1 MDPVQ
6 EHRLRRWIADVL
18 AREGYSLKRTR
29 QDAAEYANLGRWSRW
44 YYDKWQHKSLLVEAN
59 VDLED
64 LASRCHAYLN
74 ARAYRN

>member
-18 AREGYSLKRTR
+18 AREGYSLKRLR
-29 QDAAEYANLGRWSRW
+29 QGEAGYDEYGRWSRW

-74 ARAYRN
+74 SRAYRN